1 MARLMTE
8 DELISYYEDNVVKA
22 FLCQEQND
30 NEQAEDIKR
39 INNWVAHDLRRFAIE
54 IVTIDT
60 LDSKGVKI
68 TDLQ

>member
-8 DELISYYEDNVVKA
+8 DELISYYEDNVMKA

-39 INNWVAHDLRRFAIE
+39 LNNWVAHDLRRFAIE